1 MSNVLTMSASQERA
15 RDGVPAPVKDWV
27 DFSDGSGPAR
37 VVAYV
42 ERELP
47 PGGIP
52 AYLAARSSGARS
64 FVLWAN
70 EHRRERV
77 ATLVTLSATGGV
89 ATFQALGA
97 HGELIGTLVREKALR
112 GRGLRT
118 RWTVTQAGGP
128 EAVGFKGR
136 IFWWCM
142 WWLLLPMQVLI
153 QVFALFDSVPGNE
166 GGGVARAPGASGGAR
181 VGRSRWSSDPAA
193 TSCICTRRD
202 GTGGSG
208 PRWSSCCAASATARG
223 TPGRSDRSVA
233 PPVACLAE
241 GTAGPDQA
249 QAGI

>member
-1 MSNVLTMSASQERA
+1 MSNVLTMRASRERVH
-15 RDGVPAPVKDWV
+15 DGAPAPVKDRV
-27 DFSDGSGPAR
+27 DFSDGSGPSR

-47 PGGIP
+47 PGGTP

-64 FVLWAN
+64 FVLWAD

-118 RWTVTQAGGP
+118 RWTVTQPGGP

-136 IFWWCM
+136 IFWWFM
-142 WWLLLPMQVLI
+142 WWLSFPMQLLI
-153 QVFALFDSVPGNE
+153 LVFSIFDSVPGNE
-166 GGGVARAPGASGGAR
+166 GGVARGPRRIRWRTGGQIPLEF
-181 VGRSRWSSDPAA
+181 RSRGDKLHLH
-193 TSCICTRRD
+193 
-202 GTGGSG
+202 
-208 PRWSSCCAASATARG
+208 
-223 TPGRSDRSVA
+223 TPGLDWRLGATLIVLLHTFA
-233 PPVACLAE
+233 
-241 GTAGPDQA
+241 AGSWDA
-249 QAGI
+249 RKK